1 MAILCYS
8 EDMLDMALLQKTSRN
23 SSPILP
29 AGTKPIQLH
38 FEEYSRGLPY
48 VIKWDR
54 SKVRREPHVHDFHEI
69 AIITR
74 GVGHH
79 RTEYSSWSV
88 QAGDVLTIGG
98 KHVHCYEDVHDLEL
112 VNILYRG
119 EPSFFKDPGLRQLD
133 GFHALFGA
141 PHVRPKARLER
152 HFRLSSKDLDAV
164 LATVA
169 AMEQELKNPHPGS
182 IYMAGVHFMALVG
195 SLSRFYSQQ
204 SNSDT
209 KSVARLAKAINHM
222 EGRFRDEV
230 RLEEVARVAGMSPRQ
245 LQRLFHLA
253 TGDAPLAYLRKFRLM
268 QAAAALRDPRNR
280 VTEVAF
286 ASGFNDSNYFSRQFQ
301 KLFGAS
307 PRAYRRR
314 GGA

>member
-1 MAILCYS
+1 MAQATLIS
-8 EDMLDMALLQKTSRN
+8 QTSRN
-23 SSPILP
+23 SALIFPP
-29 AGTKPIQLH
+29 GTKPIQLH
-38 FEEYSRGLPY
+38 FEEYSRGFPY

-54 SKVRREPHVHDFHEI
+54 SKQQRDPHVHDFHEI

-98 KHVHCYEDVHDLEL
+98 KHVHCYEDVHELEL
-112 VNILYRG
+112 VNVLYRG
-119 EPSFFKDPGLRQLD
+119 EPSFFKDSSLRQLD

-141 PHVRPKARLER
+141 PHVRPKAKLER
-152 HFRLSSKDLDAV
+152 HFRLPSKDLDAV
-164 LATVA
+164 LSMVE
-169 AMEQELKNPHPGS
+169 AMEQELRIPRPGS
-182 IYMAGVHFMALVG
+182 IYMAGAHFMALVG
-195 SLSRFYSQQ
+195 SLSRSYSQQ
-204 SNSDT
+204 SDSDT

-222 EGRFRDEV
+222 EAHFRDQV
-230 RLEEVARVAGMSPRQ
+230 NLEEVARVAGMSARQ

-253 TGDAPLAYLRKFRLM
+253 TGDTPLAYLRNFRLM
-268 QAAAALRDPRNR
+268 QAAAALRNPRNR

-301 KLFGAS
+301 KLFGTS
-307 PRAYRRR
+307 PREYRRR
-314 GGA
+314 SVP